1 MAMADDARKLATD
14 GPAAEWVDPK
24 SLRQWK
30 RNPRKNDGAVDRVA
44 ASIQRFGFGSPLVA
58 RLANREVIS
67 GHTRQKAA
75 IKLGLQRIPVR
86 FVDLSEADAHA
97 LAIADNRLS
106 EFAEWDDELL
116 AEERDHL
123 DADIAAMLEDEQ
135 QDDDSAREA
144 MTVDAVDVSE
154 LTEATFWM
162 TVRGP
167 LPKQPDAI
175 EKLRAAMQS
184 LGPDIEVEI
193 GGLA

>member
-1 MAMADDARKLATD
+1 MAMTDKAERLSTD

-24 SLRQWK
+24 VLRPWK
-30 RNPRKNDGAVDRVA
+30 RNPRKNDDAVDRVA

-58 RLANREVIS
+58 RLANREVVS
-67 GHTRQKAA
+67 GHTRLKAA
-75 IKLGLQRIPVR
+75 LKLGLQRIPVR

-116 AEERDHL
+116 AEEREHL
-123 DADIAAMLEDEQ
+123 DDDIAALLDDVAQDEDG
-135 QDDDSAREA
+135 SREP
-144 MTVDAVDVSE
+144 MSVEAVDVSE

-175 EKLRAAMQS
+175 EKLRAALQS
-184 LGPDIEVEI
+184 LGPDIEVEL